1 MNCRNNMAAAS
12 GKGHDRHSGG
22 GDNEI
27 MSIGELG
34 RRVSTK
40 VNTIRFY
47 EEIGLLPA
55 AERSASGRRRFT
67 QLHLQRLRFVRNARS
82 LGFSTNE
89 IRRSEEHT
97 SELQSPLRNSYDV
110 LCLNTKNT

>member
-1 MNCRNNMAAAS
+1 MIRRPTISTRTHPIFPYTTLFRLWRIKCFLRMNCRNNSAAAS
-12 GKGHDRHSGG
+12 CKGHDRHSGG

-67 QLHLQRLRFVRNARS
+67 QLHQIGRAHV
-82 LGFSTNE
+82 
-89 IRRSEEHT
+89 
-97 SELQSPLRNSYDV
+97 
-110 LCLNTKNT
+110 

>member
-89 IRRSEEHT
+89 IRSLLSLADQPEKDRKST
-97 SELQSPLRNSYDV
+97 RLNSSH
-110 LCLNTKNT
+110 

>member
-67 QLHLQRLRFVRNARS
+67 KLHLQRLRFVR
-82 LGFSTNE
+82 
-89 IRRSEEHT
+89 SEEHK
-97 SELQSPLRNSYDV
+97 SELQSLMRISYAV
-110 LCLNTKNT
+110 FCLKKKKRIT